1 MNNNLIDQLR
11 AANEAGVITHKDIAQ
26 ALGRAQPAATR
37 LLNGQRSLKADEVP
51 KLEALLR
58 SKDRPHP
65 DLPPI
70 VVEEN
75 SYVPVEVMPTYV
87 GMGGGGNGDD
97 DIETALVPRYLVEG
111 VLRGHSEDFVLIRTR
126 GDSMAPDF
134 FHDDDVLCD
143 RRDRSPTQP
152 GPFALWHDDAYVLKN
167 VERVPDGRVRI
178 FSSNPKYTTVEMP
191 TDQTRIIGRP
201 VWVGRRL

>member
-1 MNNNLIDQLR
+1 MNDDLIEQLK
-11 AANEAGVITHKDIAQ
+11 AAKIPHAEIGK

-37 LLNGQRSLKADEVP
+37 LLNGQRSLKASEIP
-51 KLEALLR
+51 KLQALLKNWKNR
-58 SKDRPHP
+58 LHP
-65 DLPPI
+65 DLPA
-70 VVEEN
+70 VLVEEN
-75 SYVPVEVMPTYV
+75 GYVPVEVMPTYV
-87 GMGGGGNGDD
+87 GMGGGGTGEDD
-97 DIETALVPRYLVEG
+97 VETALVPRYLVEG

-167 VERVPDGRVRI
+167 VERVADGRVRI
-178 FSSNPKYTTVEMP
+178 FSSNPKYTTVEIP

>member
-1 MNNNLIDQLR
+1 MNDDLIEQLK
-11 AANEAGVITHKDIAQ
+11 AAKISHAEIAK

-37 LLNGQRSLKADEVP
+37 LLNGQRSLKVNEVP
-51 KLEALLR
+51 KLQARTL
-58 SKDRPHP
+58 P

-75 SYVPVEVMPTYV
+75 SYVPVEVMPTYA
-87 GMGGGGNGDD
+87 GMGGGGTGDD
-97 DIETALVPRYLVEG
+97 ETETALVPRYLVEG
-111 VLRGHSEDFVLIRTR
+111 VLRGRPDDFVLIRTR

-134 FHDDDVLCD
+134 MHDDEVLCD

-191 TDQTRIIGRP
+191 TDQTSIIGRP